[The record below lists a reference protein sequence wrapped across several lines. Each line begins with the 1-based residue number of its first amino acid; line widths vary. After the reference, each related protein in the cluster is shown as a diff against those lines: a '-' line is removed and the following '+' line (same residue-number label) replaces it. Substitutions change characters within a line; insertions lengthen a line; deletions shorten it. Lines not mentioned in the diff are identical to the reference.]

1 MSTFNLVIKNLPE
14 KLSEMKDQPQNGS
27 SKSTDMIL
35 DNEKTTSTYSF
46 KIDGKD
52 EVYLFSLLGIHQT
65 FQAQADNACLE
76 GFQI

>member
-46 KIDGKD
+46 KIDGGR
-52 EVYLFSLLGIHQT
+52 YIYRHGSHQYPMG
-65 FQAQADNACLE
+65 ANSKSRS
-76 GFQI
+76 